1 MSKLIGEWK
10 CVECSNLE
18 PVLIEVGTHQ
28 EIVDH
33 FDPRGR
39 ILIIDIRRNE
49 VYLHDGVV
57 SRQVGTTFVLG
68 KEIQEMTADGRIVQS
83 VITLDSD
90 EQLTQIQLH
99 GFNETRITRAVSG
112 DELIMRMKAGDSVAV
127 LKYIRVG
134 EPKDTEQ
141 YFTPTEPESEQE
153 VTLEMEA
160 IAQSVVS

>member
-18 PVLIEVGTHQ
+18 PVMIEIGTHQ

-33 FDPRGR
+33 FDARGR

-57 SRQVGTTFVLG
+57 SRQVGTTFVFG

-83 VITLDSD
+83 VITPDSD
-90 EQLTQIQLH
+90 EQLTQIQRH

-112 DELIMRMKAGDSVAV
+112 DKLIMRMKAGDSVAV

-141 YFTPTEPESEQE
+141 YFTPTEPESKQE
-153 VTLEMEA
+153 VTSEMEA
-160 IAQSVVS
+160 TAQSVVS